1 MRTAIR
7 LLSSLIF
14 LLPAN
19 GCSLFRPVRISRQ
32 DSLQTSSRKESL
44 NWKVDSTHSA
54 SRRFSYTDS
63 SGVQFDVEIVPSGPF
78 IFSAQAGFA
87 GSASLVR
94 LRGKSQT
101 RSNAIDS
108 GSENTQLRSSGS
120 LKQHVK
126 VKTETTDKQR
136 VGGVSNSIW
145 WIFILPAVCL
155 IVGFKLIPRNLR
167 QS

>member
-7 LLSSLIF
+7 LLASLIF

-19 GCSLFRPVRISRQ
+19 GCTLFRPVRISRQ
-32 DSLQTSSRKESL
+32 DSLQKSSQKASL
-44 NWKVDSTHSA
+44 DWKVDSTHSA

-101 RSNAIDS
+101 HSNAIDS
-108 GSENTQLRSSGS
+108 SSENMQLRSSGS
-120 LKQHVK
+120 LKQNVK
-126 VKTETTDKQR
+126 VKTETTDKQKI
-136 VGGVSNSIW
+136 GGVGNSIW
-145 WIFILPAVCL
+145 WIFILLAICL
-155 IVGFKLIPRNLR
+155 IVGFKHIPRDLR